1 MAKIMAVNAGSSSIK
16 FQLLD
21 MPAETLIA
29 SGVMERIG
37 TKDANGNPQ
46 NGIFTLKYNKNG
58 EKVKEETNPMLP
70 DHAVG
75 VELLLKTLVEKNIVK
90 ELTEITGVG
99 HRVVQGGEYFK
110 DSALIDGPDGTVIN
124 KILELAD
131 LAPLHNKAHVV
142 GMRAFFKAL
151 PGVPEVAVFDTT
163 FHQTMPEEA
172 YMYATPYEWY
182 TKYGI
187 RKYGAHGTSHK
198 YVSQRTAELI
208 NKPLEDTKIIVCH
221 LGNGASI
228 SAVKGGKCVDTSMGL
243 TPLEGIPMGTRSG
256 NIDPTALQ
264 VVAKHEGLTLDELL
278 TILNKKSG
286 LLGMGG
292 RTNDARDVTKG
303 MNEGDHR
310 CIMAF
315 NVQSKRIADYIASY
329 YVYMGG
335 CDAIAFTAGM
345 GENLTHLR
353 EKILNRLSVLGVE
366 IDKAANDAAYGVEAK
381 ISTANSKIAC
391 WVVPTNEEV
400 MIARDVVRIGNV
412 K

>member
-21 MPAETLIA
+21 MPAEEVIA

-46 NGIFTLKYNKNG
+46 NGIFTIKYNKNG
-58 EKVKEETNPMLP
+58 EKVKEETQPMLP
-70 DHAVG
+70 THAEG
-75 VELLLKTLVEKNIVK
+75 VELLLKTLVEKHIVEK
-90 ELTEITGVG
+90 LEEITGVG

-110 DSALIDGPDGTVIN
+110 DSALIDGPDGVVIN

-131 LAPLHNKAHVV
+131 LAPLHNRAHVV
-142 GMRAFFKAL
+142 GMRAFMKAL
-151 PGVPEVAVFDTT
+151 PSVPEVAVFDTT
-163 FHQTMPEEA
+163 FHQTMAEEA

-182 TKYGI
+182 TNYGI

-198 YVSQRTAELI
+198 YVSQRCAELI
-208 NKPLEDTKIIVCH
+208 GKPLEESKIIVCH

-228 SAVKGGKCVDTSMGL
+228 SAVKGGKCIDTSMGL

-264 VVAKHEGLTLDELL
+264 VVAKHEGKNIDEL
-278 TILNKKSG
+278 INVLNKQSG

-315 NVQSKRIADYIASY
+315 NVQAKRIVDYIGSY

-335 CDAIAFTAGM
+335 VDAIAFTAGM
-345 GENLTHLR
+345 GENLCHLR
-353 EKILNRLSVLGVE
+353 EKICNRLAVLGVTLNKE
-366 IDKAANDAAYGVEAK
+366 VNNATYGAEAR
-381 ISTANSKIAC
+381 ISGDDSKVQV

-400 MIARDVVRIGNV
+400 MIARDVVRIANV

>member
-1 MAKIMAVNAGSSSIK
+1 MSKIMAVNAGSSSIK
-16 FQLLD
+16 FQLLE
-21 MPAETLIA
+21 MPAEEVIA

-37 TKDANGNPQ
+37 LPE
-46 NGIFTLKYNKNG
+46 GIFTLKYFKNG
-58 EKVKEETNPMLP
+58 EKVKEETNPVLP
-70 DHAVG
+70 THAEG
-75 VELLLKTLVEKNIVK
+75 VELLLKTLLEKHIVEN
-90 ELTEITGVG
+90 LSEIAGVG

-110 DSALIDGPDGTVIN
+110 DSTLIDGPDGTVIN

-131 LAPLHNKAHVV
+131 LAPLHNRAHVV
-142 GMRAFFKAL
+142 GMRAFMKVL
-151 PGVPEVAVFDTT
+151 PDVPEVAVFDTT
-163 FHQTMPEEA
+163 FHQTMAEEA

-182 TKYGI
+182 IKYGI

-198 YVSQRTAELI
+198 YVSQRCAEI
-208 NKPLEDTKIIVCH
+208 MGKPLEDTKIIVCH

-228 SAVKGGKCVDTSMGL
+228 SAVKGGKCIDTSMGL

-256 NIDPTALQ
+256 NIDPTALE
-264 VVAKHEGLTLDELL
+264 VVAKHEGQSISELIN
-278 TILNKKSG
+278 ILNKKSG

-315 NVQSKRIADYIASY
+315 NVQSKRIMDYIGSY

-335 CDAIAFTAGM
+335 CDAICFTAGM
-345 GENLTHLR
+345 GENLCHLR
-353 EKILNRLSVLGVE
+353 EKICNRLGVMGVE
-366 IDKAANDAAYGVEAK
+366 IDKEANNQAYGIEK
-381 ISTANSKIAC
+381 EISTPNSK
-391 WVVPTNEEV
+391 VKVYVLPTNEEV
-400 MIARDVVRIGNV
+400 MIARDVCRIGNV